1 MPKPHRISDD
11 ARHPPVSAAVDPRKT
26 EAFDSRRW
34 TGDVDEQQ
42 AEAKV
47 YLVGIIAGV
56 AILAP
61 LVLWIGRAVSR
72 AIGL

>member
-1 MPKPHRISDD
+1 
-11 ARHPPVSAAVDPRKT
+11 
-26 EAFDSRRW
+26 
-34 TGDVDEQQ
+34 VDEQQ

-56 AILAP
+56 AILTP
-61 LVLWIGRAVSR
+61 LVLWLGRALSR

>member
-1 MPKPHRISDD
+1 MG
-11 ARHPPVSAAVDPRKT
+11 PRKKQ
-26 EAFDSRRW
+26 AFDSTRW

-61 LVLWIGRAVSR
+61 LVLWIGRALSR